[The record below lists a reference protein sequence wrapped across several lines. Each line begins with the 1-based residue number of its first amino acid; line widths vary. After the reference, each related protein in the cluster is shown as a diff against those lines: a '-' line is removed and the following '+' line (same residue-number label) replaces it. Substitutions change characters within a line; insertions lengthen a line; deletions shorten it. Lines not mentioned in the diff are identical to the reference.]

1 MMLIVVLQVTT
12 KNVAVAEILG
22 THSFYEDRGS
32 VQELSTVM
40 SRALAKQLSKYAV
53 MFI

>member
-1 MMLIVVLQVTT
+1 MLIVLQVTT
-12 KNVAVAEILG
+12 KNVSMTEILG

-40 SRALAKQLSKYAV
+40 SRALAKLLSKYAV